1 MCDAVLLKFTLA
13 SVLSTYV
20 SVMAYVHLS
29 WELGSWAVRDF
40 FIRNFGFWIVIS
52 HFTESSEIH
61 PEQKNNSHN
70 ESLFL
75 QASVLPHLFLWIILL
90 CK

>member
-1 MCDAVLLKFTLA
+1 MYDSVLLKFALA
-13 SVLSTYV
+13 SVSAYV
-20 SVMAYVHLS
+20 SVMTYVHLLQ
-29 WELGSWAVRDF
+29 ELRSWAVGDF
-40 FIRNFGFWIVIS
+40 FTRNFEFWIVIS

-61 PEQKNNSHN
+61 PEQKYNSHY

-75 QASVLPHLFLWIILL
+75 QASVLPHLFLWIVLL